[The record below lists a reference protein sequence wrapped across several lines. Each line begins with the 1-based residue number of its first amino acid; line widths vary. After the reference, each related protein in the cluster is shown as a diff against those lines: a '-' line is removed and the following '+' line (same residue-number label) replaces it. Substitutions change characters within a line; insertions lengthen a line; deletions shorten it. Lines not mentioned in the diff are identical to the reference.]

1 MREIKRRRL
10 KLIPLADKETIEK
23 YTMMSIHTLRNWRSR
38 KKYPEF
44 FVAIGRKVF
53 LDARAW
59 DRHVLRSKRE
69 SIKEAKRMREILG

>member
-10 KLIPLADKETIEK
+10 KLIPLADKEKIEK

-38 KKYPEF
+38 KEHPEL
-44 FVAIGRKVF
+44 FVAIGRKIF

-59 DRHVLRSKRE
+59 DRNVLRSKKE
-69 SIKEAKRMREILG
+69 SIKDAKRMRDILS